1 MTVKDLNTS
10 VDFNYENGLIV
21 FLDKE
26 HGDKERGDKE
36 RGTFRFISDDNAG
49 KRGLTHSIKNKADY
63 AKLSKQYKIDA
74 SMADWIKINNMAK
87 KQNTNSDFRDLLA
100 AMHKDILKIA
110 EEKRAKE
117 KR

>member
-21 FLDKE
+21 YLDKE
-26 HGDKERGDKE
+26 H
-36 RGTFRFISDDNAG
+36 GTFRFISDDNAG

-63 AKLSKQYKIDA
+63 AKLSKQYKIDV
-74 SMADWIKINNMAK
+74 SMVDWIKINNMAK
-87 KQNTNSDFRDLLA
+87 KQNDNTDFRAVLA

-110 EEKRAKE
+110 KE

>member
-21 FLDKE
+21 YLDKE
-26 HGDKERGDKE
+26 HK
-36 RGTFRFISDDNAG
+36 TFRFISDDNAG
-49 KRGLTHSIKNKADY
+49 KRGLTHSIKNKDDY
-63 AKLSKQYKIDA
+63 AKLSKQYKIDV

-87 KQNTNSDFRDLLA
+87 KQNDNADFRAVLA
-100 AMHKDILKIA
+100 AMHKDILNI
-110 EEKRAKE
+110 AKE

>member
-21 FLDKE
+21 YLDKE
-26 HGDKERGDKE
+26 HGDKE
-36 RGTFRFISDDNAG
+36 RGTFRFISDDNAV

-100 AMHKDILKIA
+100 AMHKDILDIA
-110 EEKRAKE
+110 KEKRAKE

>member
-21 FLDKE
+21 YLDKE
-26 HGDKERGDKE
+26 HK
-36 RGTFRFISDDNAG
+36 TFRFISDDNAG
-49 KRGLTHSIKNKADY
+49 KRGLTHSIKNKDDY

-74 SMADWIKINNMAK
+74 SMVDWIKINNMAK
-87 KQNTNSDFRDLLA
+87 KQNDNADFRAVLA
-100 AMHKDILKIA
+100 AMHKDILNI
-110 EEKRAKE
+110 AKE

>member
-21 FLDKE
+21 YLDKE
-26 HGDKERGDKE
+26 NK
-36 RGTFRFISDDNAG
+36 TFRFISDDNAG
-49 KRGLTHSIKNKADY
+49 KRGLTHSIKNKDDY

-74 SMADWIKINNMAK
+74 SMVDWIKINNMAK
-87 KQNTNSDFRDLLA
+87 KQNDNADFRTVLA
-100 AMHKDILKIA
+100 AMHKDILNI
-110 EEKRAKE
+110 AKE

>member
-21 FLDKE
+21 YLDKE
-26 HGDKERGDKE
+26 H
-36 RGTFRFISDDNAG
+36 GTFRFISDDNAG
-49 KRGLTHSIKNKADY
+49 KRGLTHSIKNKDDY
-63 AKLSKQYKIDA
+63 AKLSKQYKIDV
-74 SMADWIKINNMAK
+74 SMVDWIKINNMAK